1 MPTTKYVDRFRRLD
15 FFLRTKSTGNSITLA
30 KKLGLSRST
39 TLDHLKEM
47 KELGFPIK
55 YSFSRKTYYYTED
68 GAMVKNLFEKDTSK
82 KDKDEEE

>member
-1 MPTTKYVDRFRRLD
+1 MLILKYADRLHRFD
-15 FFLRTKSTGNSITLA
+15 FFLRTKSTGNSIALA
-30 KKLGLSRST
+30 KKLDLSRST
-39 TLDHLKEM
+39 TLECLKEM

-68 GAMVKNLFEKDTSK
+68 GAMVKNLFEKYINK